1 MDTLQL
7 LFGKFQA
14 QSIALCNNVAP
25 PALNKPKLDG
35 PHTIS
40 STTFWTP
47 LMERIALKKVFG
59 NSQAN
64 RTRFTGLEGP
74 ICKKLNLENSYL
86 TLSIR

>member
-1 MDTLQL
+1 
-7 LFGKFQA
+7 
-14 QSIALCNNVAP
+14 
-25 PALNKPKLDG
+25 
-35 PHTIS
+35 
-40 STTFWTP
+40 
-47 LMERIALKKVFG
+47 MERIALKKVFG